1 VLGKTNVGLENMQ
14 RLLSRKSR
22 VGRSEVN
29 KRDKFNTFHLKAM
42 VETGDLEEIAH
53 NLRTTRKILNKHLRS
68 NVLESR
74 QIDSESKLIYMNT
87 LKCCSLRCSNKKL
100 AVRLQIANEKERQL
114 VS

>member
-42 VETGDLEEIAH
+42 VETGDLEEIVH

-74 QIDSESKLIYMNT
+74 QIDS
-87 LKCCSLRCSNKKL
+87 
-100 AVRLQIANEKERQL
+100 
-114 VS
+114 